1 MEMGISCLRI
11 ISLGFIF
18 SAAGTVFSGC
28 FEAIGRGLHSL
39 AVSLVRQLIVIPP
52 LAFLLA
58 GTMGVTGVW
67 AAFPAAELLAALL
80 GYVLYRGQMKRV
92 KLELSSSL
100 KQEEQ
105 S

>member
-1 MEMGISCLRI
+1 
-11 ISLGFIF
+11 
-18 SAAGTVFSGC
+18 
-28 FEAIGRGLHSL
+28 
-39 AVSLVRQLIVIPP
+39 
-52 LAFLLA
+52 
-58 GTMGVTGVW
+58 MGVTGVW
-67 AAFPAAELLAALL
+67 AAFPAAEFLAALL

>member
-1 MEMGISCLRI
+1 MGMSCLRI

-39 AVSLVRQLIVIPP
+39 AVSLVRQLVVIPP

-58 GTMGVTGVW
+58 ETMGVTGVW
-67 AAFPAAELLAALL
+67 IAFPAAEILAALL
-80 GYVLYRGQMKRV
+80 GLVLYRGQMRKV
-92 KLELSSSL
+92 KLELLGSL
-100 KQEEQ
+100 KKEERR
-105 S
+105 